1 MTILSGLAGVSV
13 QPWPCLLASPLSHL
27 ALHKT
32 RVTTRHFS
40 PPFSSEIE
48 TKSKQKVSCPH
59 AFQVLSGGGWGVP
72 DLRQLFELFVVSQY
86 KQ

>member
-48 TKSKQKVSCPH
+48 TKSK
-59 AFQVLSGGGWGVP
+59 
-72 DLRQLFELFVVSQY
+72 
-86 KQ
+86 